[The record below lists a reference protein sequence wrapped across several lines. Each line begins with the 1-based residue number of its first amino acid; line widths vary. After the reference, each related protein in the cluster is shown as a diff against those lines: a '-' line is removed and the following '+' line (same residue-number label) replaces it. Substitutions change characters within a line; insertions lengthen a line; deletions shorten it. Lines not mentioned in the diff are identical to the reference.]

1 MAIKIN
7 QLVKRYGDRL
17 VLDFFDME
25 VQDGELFGL
34 LAPDGSGKS
43 TVIDCLLGQ
52 LPYDRGE
59 IQIFSEEV
67 TKKNLELKKK
77 IGIVPQ
83 QIVLMQE
90 LTVYENV
97 DFFCG
102 LYISDRTL
110 RKRCVQEAM
119 DLCDLNQAAELH
131 LRKISPGMCR
141 RLNFACGIAHHPQ
154 LVIVDEPFIGTDALS
169 RDVILEAMKQ
179 LHKAGT
185 TILYSSNDIE
195 EMSRLCSRI
204 AIMHHGKI
212 AITASIDELKA
223 MISIGEKV
231 TIEVYKMSPELVE
244 ELSMMK
250 GVIFANYVNHELV
263 VRSDKGRNNLANIL
277 HFLEDKKIPFGKVYS
292 EVPMLK
298 DVYWEI
304 TGREL

>member
-17 VLDFFDME
+17 VLDFFDLE

-34 LAPDGSGKS
+34 LAPNGSGKS

-102 LYISDRTL
+102 LYISDRAL
-110 RKRCVQEAM
+110 RKQCVQETM
-119 DLCDLNQAAELH
+119 DLCDLNQVSEIY

-154 LVIVDEPFIGTDALS
+154 LVIVDEPLIGTDALS

-179 LHKAGT
+179 LHKKGT

-204 AIMHHGKI
+204 AIMHQGKI

-223 MISIGEKV
+223 MISVGEKV

-250 GVIFANYVNHELV
+250 GVVFANYVNHELV